1 MRIVALVSAALAS
14 AALIACSV
22 ESTTPPP
29 APSSGTGSG
38 SETEKESGK
47 STETEKT
54 PSSETAGETSGVSGS
69 KELGSLTAAEKGKL
83 CDWKAAKSGGYG
95 KSTSCDDGITV
106 KGDTDQADCVSSFP
120 AACSATVAELEAC
133 VKVDI
138 VDPCALA
145 VLKAS
150 ECAPLRACMQ

>member
-29 APSSGTGSG
+29 APGSG

-95 KSTSCDDGITV
+95 KSTSCDDGVTV

-120 AACSATVAELEAC
+120 VSCSATVAELEAC

-145 VLKAS
+145 VLTAS
-150 ECAPLRACMQ
+150 ECAPLRECMQ